1 MDKYSETSVLKAV
14 NAMYRNK
21 DELLFLPAISYRNSI
36 ALAQKPKNKRLFKLK
51 VMLTIIVI
59 LALILTTI
67 FIVKKQEIIGSPEKL
82 IHNNEDIDDTD
93 LYRNVSKKLNEI
105 QVERTIEKINSST
118 TTTIGLTT
126 TEESIKSSTSTLQ
139 LTTPKEIDYIFVTF
153 IVNRATVP
161 DEDIVFYA
169 KVSDSFVDLYLD
181 GTKIGS
187 TYIIPDSENP
197 Y

>member
-21 DELLFLPAISYRNSI
+21 EQLFLPTISYRNSI
-36 ALAQKPKNKRLFKLK
+36 ALAQKHKNKRLFKLK
-51 VMLTIIVI
+51 VMLPIIVI

-67 FIVKKQEIIGSPEKL
+67 LIVKKQEIIGSPEKL
-82 IHNNEDIDDTD
+82 IHNNEYIDDTD
-93 LYRNVSKKLNEI
+93 IYRNVSKKLNEI
-105 QVERTIEKINSST
+105 QVEKTIETINSST

-126 TEESIKSSTSTLQ
+126 TEESIKPSTSTLQ
-139 LTTPKEIDYIFVTF
+139 LTTPKENDYIFATV

-161 DEDIVFYA
+161 DKDIAFYA

-187 TYIIPDSENP
+187 THIIPDSENP
-197 Y
+197 H